1 MGEPP
6 ARILAAATGNQD
18 SNLWNGGR
26 GKDRPEEQ
34 AMACDLGNLNA
45 ARHVTIEDIGPE
57 RLLCAGRAD
66 GRLSSGRCR
75 LDPT

>member
-26 GKDRPEEQ
+26 DKDRPEEQ
-34 AMACDLGNLNA
+34 AMACDLRNLNA
-45 ARHVTIEDIGPE
+45 ARRVTIEDIGPE
-57 RLLCAGRAD
+57 RLLCPEDAD
-66 GRLSSGRCR
+66 GELSFERCR
-75 LDPT
+75 LDRA